1 MAYGA
6 IKVDNIT
13 FTNGGADQATTVSGI
28 YRAITSGVTVT
39 GTISGVT
46 IQGTTVSGTTV
57 TGTTANFTSGVFTV
71 LSGASTTVTSG
82 IFAAGSAAAP
92 SISFTSDPNTGIYS
106 PGADQ
111 VAISSSGTGRLFIDS
126 SGNVGIGTTPG
137 AYRLDV
143 AGQCRVL
150 NSNTDSAIEI
160 GLGTST
166 NQNAYV
172 DLVTDTTY
180 TDFGLRILR
189 GNNGAN
195 TDAEIRNRGTGSLAL
210 AVQEAGVLRFLT
222 TDTERARINSFGRL
236 LVGTSS
242 ARAIEPYGLGSEG
255 QEAHTYE
262 SVGDTS
268 PGPGIALGSSSTT
281 DRIGPYLYLFRSRG
295 GSVGSITSVSSGDN
309 LGTISFA
316 GADGTDVRSRGAA
329 IYCEVDGTPGTNDM
343 PGRLVFSTTADGAAS
358 PTERMRIKSTG
369 TINFSSVATYADN
382 TAALAGGLVAGDVY
396 RKSDGTLMITY

>member
-1 MAYGA
+1 MPYGA

-126 SGNVGIGTTPG
+126 SGNVGIGTTSG

-143 AGQCRVL
+143 QGGSTRILHQGTGSFL
-150 NSNTDSAIEI
+150 EI
-160 GLGTST
+160 GLGTTTS
-166 NQNAYV
+166 QNAFI
-172 DLVTDTTY
+172 DLITDTTY
-180 TDFGLRILR
+180 TDYGLRLIR
-189 GNNGAN
+189 DSAGAN
-195 TDAEIRNRGTGSLAL
+195 AVSQLTHRGTSELRIVTQDAAPISFWTASL
-210 AVQEAGVLRFLT
+210 
-222 TDTERARINSFGRL
+222 ERARIDSSGRL
-236 LVGTSS
+236 LVGTSIS
-242 ARAIEPYGLGSEG
+242 RSSRLDVINFNSIFQIESNE
-255 QEAHTYE
+255 EAAE
-262 SVGDTS
+262 
-268 PGPGIALGSSSTT
+268 
-281 DRIGPYLYLFRSRG
+281 
-295 GSVGSITSVSSGDN
+295 SITRWSADLNGSRLHLQKGR
-309 LGTISFA
+309 GTIAAPTIVLNDDYLGELSFSGYDGVNMTN
-316 GADGTDVRSRGAA
+316 GARINAA
-329 IYCEVDGTPGTNDM
+329 VDGTPGANDM
-343 PGRLVFSTTADGAAS
+343 PGRLVFSTTADGAAT